1 MIIACLILFEASST
15 EHEKDHWMIMA
26 AGAAVKSTLV
36 RFAKNDDDDDDY
48 NLSESEQCGR
58 NRIIFWF
65 H

>member
-1 MIIACLILFEASST
+1 
-15 EHEKDHWMIMA
+15 MA
-26 AGAAVKSTLV
+26 AAAAVKSTLV
-36 RFAKNDDDDDDY
+36 RFAKNDDDDDY